1 MILRRIEIR
10 NFRCFENFSLNID
23 GSSAFIV
30 APNGGGKTSLL
41 ECLAKGCGLGRS
53 VNREDFRDIGIPIE
67 IVLTLSDLPTE
78 AAGIFADHT
87 QFGQGP
93 PVVKMGIRAIWAEEE
108 QELEVMHGF
117 PGPTWTR
124 ATRAQ
129 RDALA
134 VLWLPANR
142 DPARSLQLVG
152 SPSVLADL
160 VGGLELDE
168 ALQTAVQALDQA
180 AQDLAATEQ
189 LAQLLQAASTDLDQM
204 SSREQARAFHLAP
217 SASTDEDLLRQL
229 QLLINDEAI
238 GTALPI
244 VRQSSGL
251 AQLALFAFVL
261 RALSAGQSNV
271 LLLVDEPEL
280 SLHPHAQRALATRL
294 RDSTAQVLITTHS
307 SNVLDRAD
315 PRSVVRLNDTTN
327 GVVASSSGTI
337 SNAEAIRLTR
347 ISDPRT
353 AEAFFATRVL
363 VVEGESDHAAI
374 RALADR
380 LGKNLDAEGISVVSL
395 EGAGTF
401 STFFS
406 LLGSSGLDI
415 PLGGLCDADEEST
428 WRGVLAGGELE
439 VEDASDMANAGFFVC
454 REDLED
460 ELFRAL
466 NATGVEAALRAGGE
480 GAAFDRF
487 AEQPTQS
494 GSRETVL
501 RRYVDK
507 NKVRCAPILID
518 ALDLNANIPI
528 PLNEL
533 LSHV

>member
-1 MILRRIEIR
+1 MILKRIELR
-10 NFRCFENFSLNID
+10 NFRCFEDFSLNLD
-23 GSSAFIV
+23 GSSAFVV

-41 ECLAKGCGLGRS
+41 ECLAKGCGIGRS
-53 VNREDFRDIGIPIE
+53 VSREDFRDIEIPIE
-67 IVLTLSDLPTE
+67 IVLTISDLPVD
-78 AAGIFADHT
+78 AIGIFADHT
-87 QFGQGP
+87 QFGQGQ
-93 PVVKMGIRAIWAEEE
+93 PVVKMGMRAVWMEEE
-108 QELEVMHGF
+108 QELDVMHGF
-117 PGPTWTR
+117 PEPTWTR
-124 ATRAQ
+124 STRAQ

-142 DPARSLQLVG
+142 DPSRSLQLVG

-160 VGGLELDE
+160 VGGLQLDE
-168 ALQTAVQALDQA
+168 ALQVAVQALDQA
-180 AQDLAATEQ
+180 AQNLAATEQ
-189 LAQLLQAASTDLDQM
+189 LAHLLQAASADLDQM
-204 SSREQARAFHLAP
+204 ASREQARAFQLAP

-244 VRQSSGL
+244 IRQSSGL

-261 RALSAGQSNV
+261 RALSVEESNV

-280 SLHPHAQRALATRL
+280 SLHPHAQRALAARL
-294 RDSTAQVLITTHS
+294 RDSAAQALITTHS

-315 PRSVVRLNDTTN
+315 PRSVIRLNDTAN

-337 SNAEAIRLTR
+337 SDAEAIRLTR

-380 LGKNLDAEGISVVSL
+380 LGKNLDAEGISVISL

-406 LLGSSGLDI
+406 LLGRTGLDI
-415 PLGGLCDADEEST
+415 PLGGLCDVDEEPT
-428 WRGVLAGGELE
+428 WRGVLASSGLE
-439 VEDASDMANAGFFVC
+439 VEDASDMASAGFFVC
-454 REDLED
+454 HEDLED

-466 NATGVEAALRAGGE
+466 GATGVEAALRSGGE

-494 GSRETVL
+494 GTHEDVL

-518 ALDLNANIPI
+518 ALDLDANIPI
-528 PLNEL
+528 PLNDL
-533 LSHV
+533 LSHA